1 MNVTE
6 IDKHLKDVRKEYK
19 ETYGLYMEAERYE
32 DRQNLYI
39 DLLRIRD
46 YYNRFKLSLYKNNF
60 KFYHLN

>member
-1 MNVTE
+1 MDVAW
-6 IDKHLKDVRKEYK
+6 IDDHLKDVRKEYK
-19 ETYGLYMEAERYE
+19 ETYRLYMEADKFN